1 MGHDWSKI
9 AIRFRFPPISNWG
22 ASSARHMKINLLVQF
37 LALIDELRDRTET
50 TAEFERLLML
60 YGFDYYGLI
69 QAPKPVASPA
79 SLLLAGRWPK
89 GWPETY
95 IRKRY
100 MQVDP
105 TVRYLGHAQTGFR
118 WRDTLAA
125 FRLSP
130 HRKRM
135 ERMMVDARQNGLED
149 GYMFPVHGRR
159 GLLGSL
165 SLGGRPVDLESVEIA
180 LFDSIAR
187 RLYWKLILAG
197 DPEEAAR
204 VSAVVDV
211 ELTRREME
219 ALCLLAEGMTSH
231 DIGRVLGISSHTVD
245 WYMNGIQ
252 EKLGARNRHHAI
264 AIAFRLG
271 LVS

>member
-1 MGHDWSKI
+1 
-9 AIRFRFPPISNWG
+9 
-22 ASSARHMKINLLVQF
+22 MKINLLVQF
-37 LALIDELRDRTET
+37 LALIDELRGREET
-50 TAEFERLLML
+50 TAEFERLVAFC
-60 YGFDYYGLI
+60 GFDYYWLSQAPRPVESAAGLI
-69 QAPKPVASPA
+69 
-79 SLLLAGRWPK
+79 LAGRWPE

-95 IRKRY
+95 LRKSY

-118 WRDTLAA
+118 WRDTLGA
-125 FRLSP
+125 FRASP

-159 GLLGSL
+159 GLLGLLSL
-165 SLGGRPVDLESVEIA
+165 SGRPVDLAGAELA

-187 RLYWKLILAG
+187 RLYWKLIHAA
-197 DPEEAAR
+197 DPQEAAR
-204 VSAVVDV
+204 LSAVVDV

-219 ALCLLAEGMTSH
+219 ALTLLAEGMTSH
-231 DIGRVLGISSHTVD
+231 DIGRVLGISNHTVD

>member
-1 MGHDWSKI
+1 M
-9 AIRFRFPPISNWG
+9 
-22 ASSARHMKINLLVQF
+22 
-37 LALIDELRDRTET
+37 DELRDREET
-50 TAEFERLLML
+50 TAEFERLLAL

-69 QAPKPVASPA
+69 QAPKPVESPS

-95 IRKRY
+95 LRKRY

-105 TVRYLGHAQTGFR
+105 TVRYLGHAQEGFR
-118 WRDTLAA
+118 WRDTLGA
-125 FRLSP
+125 FRASP

-135 ERMMVDARQNGLED
+135 ERQNGLED
-149 GYMFPVHGRR
+149 GYIFPVHGRR
-159 GLLGSL
+159 GLIGSL
-165 SLGGRPVDLESVEIA
+165 SLGGKPVDLDGVEIG
-180 LFDSIAR
+180 LFDSLAR
-187 RLYWKLILAG
+187 RLYWKLIQSA
-197 DPEEAAR
+197 DPEAAAHF
-204 VSAVVDV
+204 SAVVDV

-219 ALCLLAEGMTSH
+219 ALSLLAQGMTSH
-231 DIGRVLGISSHTVD
+231 DIGRILGISSHTVD

-252 EKLGARNRHHAI
+252 EKLSARNRHHAV

>member
-1 MGHDWSKI
+1 
-9 AIRFRFPPISNWG
+9 
-22 ASSARHMKINLLVQF
+22 MKINLLVQF
-37 LALIDELRDRTET
+37 LALIDELRGRDET
-50 TAEFERLLML
+50 TAEFERLLAL

-69 QAPKPVASPA
+69 KALRPVEGPEN
-79 SLLLAGRWPK
+79 LLLAGHWPV

-95 IRKRY
+95 LRKRY
-100 MQVDP
+100 MHVDP
-105 TVRYLGHAQTGFR
+105 TVRYLGYAQAGFR
-118 WRDTLAA
+118 WRDTLGA
-125 FRLSP
+125 FRASP

-135 ERMMVDARQNGLED
+135 ERMMVDARHNGLED

-159 GLLGSL
+159 GLIGSL
-165 SLGGRPVDLESVEIA
+165 SLGGRPVDLEGVEVA
-180 LFDSIAR
+180 LFEGIAR
-187 RLYWKLILAG
+187 RLYWKLVQAA
-197 DPEEAAR
+197 DPDTAAR
-204 VSAVVDV
+204 LSAVVDV

-219 ALCLLAEGMTSH
+219 ALSLLAEGMTSH

>member
-1 MGHDWSKI
+1 
-9 AIRFRFPPISNWG
+9 
-22 ASSARHMKINLLVQF
+22 MKINLLVQF
-37 LALIDELRDRTET
+37 LALFDELRDQEET
-50 TAEFERLLML
+50 TAEFERLLL
-60 YGFDYYGLI
+60 HYGFEYYGLI
-69 QAPKPVASPA
+69 QAPKPVESL
-79 SLLLAGRWPK
+79 SGLLLSGRWPK

-95 IRKRY
+95 LRKRY

-105 TVRYLGHAQTGFR
+105 TMRYLGHAQAGFR
-118 WRDTLAA
+118 WRDTLGA
-125 FRLSP
+125 FRASP

-149 GYMFPVHGRR
+149 GYIFPVHGRR
-159 GLLGSL
+159 GLVGSL
-165 SLGGRPVDLESVEIA
+165 SLGGRPIDLESVEVG
-180 LFDSIAR
+180 LFDCIAR
-187 RLYWKLILAG
+187 RLYWKLIHAA
-197 DPEEAAR
+197 DPEAAAR
-204 VSAVVDV
+204 LSAIVDV

-219 ALCLLAEGMTSH
+219 ALGLLAEGMTSQ

-252 EKLGARNRHHAI
+252 EKLNARNRHHAI

>member
-1 MGHDWSKI
+1 MTGLNRAGYFSELE
-9 AIRFRFPPISNWG
+9 WG
-22 ASSARHMKINLLVQF
+22 ASRAGHMKINLLVQF
-37 LALIDELRDRTET
+37 LALIDELRGREET
-50 TAEFERLLML
+50 TAEFERLLTR
-60 YGFDYYGLI
+60 YGFDYYWLN
-69 QAPKPVASPA
+69 QAPKPVETLS
-79 SLLLAGRWPK
+79 SLILAGRWPQD
-89 GWPETY
+89 WPETY
-95 IRKRY
+95 LRKRY

-118 WRDTLAA
+118 WRDTLSA
-125 FRLSP
+125 FRTSP

-149 GYMFPVHGRR
+149 GYIFPVHGRR
-159 GLLGSL
+159 GLVGSL
-165 SLGGRPVDLESVEIA
+165 SLCGKPVELESIELG

-187 RLYWKLILAG
+187 RLYWKLIHIA
-197 DPEEAAR
+197 DPDMAAR
-204 VSAVVDV
+204 LSAIVDV

-219 ALCLLAEGMTSH
+219 ALSLLAEGMTSP
-231 DIGRVLGISSHTVD
+231 DIGKVLGISSHTVD

-252 EKLGARNRHHAI
+252 EKLGARNRHQAV

>member
-1 MGHDWSKI
+1 
-9 AIRFRFPPISNWG
+9 
-22 ASSARHMKINLLVQF
+22 
-37 LALIDELRDRTET
+37 
-50 TAEFERLLML
+50 
-60 YGFDYYGLI
+60 
-69 QAPKPVASPA
+69 
-79 SLLLAGRWPK
+79 
-89 GWPETY
+89 
-95 IRKRY
+95 

-105 TVRYLGHAQTGFR
+105 TVRYLGHAQAGFR
-118 WRDTLAA
+118 WRDTLGA
-125 FRLSP
+125 FRTSP

-165 SLGGRPVDLESVEIA
+165 SLGGRTIDLCGAELA
-180 LFDSIAR
+180 LYDSIAR
-187 RLYWKLILAG
+187 RLYWKLMHAA
-197 DPEEAAR
+197 DPEEAGR
-204 VSAVVDV
+204 LSAVVDV

-219 ALCLLAEGMTSH
+219 ALTLLAQGMTSH
-231 DIGRVLGISSHTVD
+231 DIGRALGISNHTVD

-252 EKLGARNRHHAI
+252 EKLGARNRHHAV